1 MPWATTTVSHALLG
15 NFEVTVPFCRGEV
28 GPGTP
33 HRASNECERLHLM
46 GALVRGAGLIVP
58 KRPGV
63 QLPPTSSTAQPA
75 NPWVE
80 PAEIGAVRL
89 SQGTFTASP
98 C

>member
-1 MPWATTTVSHALLG
+1 
-15 NFEVTVPFCRGEV
+15 
-28 GPGTP
+28 
-33 HRASNECERLHLM
+33 M
-46 GALVRGAGLIVP
+46 GALVCGAGLIVP

-75 NPWVE
+75 NPRVE